1 MAQGMREPSY
11 SRYLVRWLETKRN
24 ETKRN
29 ETKRN
34 ERMVVDAFKRFEFRG
49 SSHGDVRPSNRR
61 FATASNTRQL
71 VSVEKS
77 ETHLA
82 ASRSNCLAFV
92 SRKSPSRE
100 VGFFRKDPH
109 SH

>member
-11 SRYLVRWLETKRN
+11 SRYLVRWLETERN
-24 ETKRN
+24 ETKRS
-29 ETKRN
+29 

-92 SRKSPSRE
+92 SRKSPGRE